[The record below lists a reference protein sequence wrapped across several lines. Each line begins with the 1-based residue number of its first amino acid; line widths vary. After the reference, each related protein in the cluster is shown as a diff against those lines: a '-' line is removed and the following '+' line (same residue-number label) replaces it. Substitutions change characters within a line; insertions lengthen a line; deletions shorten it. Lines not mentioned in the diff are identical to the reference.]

1 MKPIPSILALAMLC
15 LCTLIQS
22 QTPLNDIVPR
32 RMINER
38 PILQPAPIREAD
50 IFWEK
55 RISRVIDVKQ
65 KQNLPF
71 MYPAAPFF
79 DILKTG
85 AETGQIKLYSNADF
99 QTELTSLE
107 GVFFQTDTI
116 ILYTDDYTENITVVR
131 NDIGYEEIQKFRL
144 NELWYFDESTSTLKV
159 QILGI
164 APIKSR
170 TNDLGEA
177 LYDQPLFW
185 IHFPSARTYLASQN
199 TANNFN
205 DAALISWD
213 DLFQMRQFASHITK
227 QSNVR
232 DNRLQDMYSGVQLL
246 EESDKIKQE
255 IQNFEHDL
263 WSY

>member
-1 MKPIPSILALAMLC
+1 MKPLSSILVLAMLC
-15 LCTLIQS
+15 LCTSIQS
-22 QTPLNDIVPR
+22 QSPLNDIVHR
-32 RMINER
+32 RMLSER
-38 PILQPAPIREAD
+38 PVLKPAPMREAD

-55 RISRVIDVKQ
+55 RISRVIDVQQ

-79 DILKTG
+79 NILKAG
-85 AETGQIKLYSNADF
+85 AEAGQIKLYTSADF
-99 QTELTSLE
+99 QTELSSLE
-107 GVFFQTDTI
+107 GVFFETDTI
-116 ILYTDDYTENITVVR
+116 VLYTEDYIENITVVR
-131 NDIGYEEIQKFRL
+131 NDIGYEEIKKFRL
-144 NELWYFDESTSTLKV
+144 TELWYFDESTSTLKV

-177 LYDQPLFW
+177 MYDQPLFW
-185 IHFPSARTYLASQN
+185 IHFPSARDFLATQN

-205 DAALISWD
+205 DAALTSWD
-213 DLFQMRQFASHITK
+213 DLFQLRQFASHITK

-246 EESDKIKQE
+246 EEADKIKQE

>member
-1 MKPIPSILALAMLC
+1 M
-15 LCTLIQS
+15 
-22 QTPLNDIVPR
+22 
-32 RMINER
+32 
-38 PILQPAPIREAD
+38 
-50 IFWEK
+50 
-55 RISRVIDVKQ
+55 IDVQQ

-79 DILKTG
+79 NILKAG
-85 AETGQIKLYSNADF
+85 AEAGQIKLYSSADF

-107 GVFFQTDTI
+107 GIFFETDTI
-116 ILYTDDYTENITVVR
+116 IVYTDDYTENITVVE
-131 NDIGYEEIQKFRL
+131 NEVNYEDIQKFRL
-144 NELWYFDESTSTLKV
+144 QELWYFDESTSNMKV

-164 APIKSR
+164 APIKTR
-170 TNDLGEA
+170 IDDLGNP

-185 IHFPSARTYLASQN
+185 IHFPSARGYLATQK

-205 DAALISWD
+205 DVAMMSWD

-232 DNRLQDMYSGVQLL
+232 DNRLQDIYSGVELL
-246 EESDKIKQE
+246 QESDKIKQE